1 MGTLRF
7 DQYQREA
14 KVEPLDLDLGD
25 GVVVTIPVPD
35 GGQFMAAEEAGS
47 TRKALRIVCGDTWE
61 KVEPYVMGI
70 KDPDALKS
78 FVRDVMTYFRM
89 AEGDAPSPAGP
100 R

>member
-14 KVEPLDLDLGD
+14 KVEPLDLELPD
-25 GVVVTIPVPD
+25 GTTVTIPVPD

-47 TRKALRIVCGDTWE
+47 TRKALRVVCGDAWE
-61 KVEPYVMGI
+61 KVEPLVKSI
-70 KDPDALKS
+70 KDPEALKE

-89 AEGDAPSPAGP
+89 TEGDAPSPAGP